1 MFPCLNTKTN
11 IAYLFPRS
19 GTRVLD
25 DPSKGYLSYNLQI
38 IRVLSSLV
46 RYTKQKGIDSHI
58 ITIRY
63 NQNKNHLKA
72 SSYNSSNIPS

>member
-25 DPSKGYLSYNLQI
+25 DPYGYLSYNLQI

-46 RYTKQKGIDSHI
+46 RYTKQKDIDSHV

>member
-19 GTRVLD
+19 RTRVLD
-25 DPSKGYLSYNLQI
+25 DPSGYLSYNLQI
-38 IRVLSSLV
+38 VRVSSSLV
-46 RYTKQKGIDSHI
+46 RYTKQKGIDSHV

-63 NQNKNHLKA
+63 NQNKHHLKA
-72 SSYNSSNIPS
+72 SSCNSSNILS